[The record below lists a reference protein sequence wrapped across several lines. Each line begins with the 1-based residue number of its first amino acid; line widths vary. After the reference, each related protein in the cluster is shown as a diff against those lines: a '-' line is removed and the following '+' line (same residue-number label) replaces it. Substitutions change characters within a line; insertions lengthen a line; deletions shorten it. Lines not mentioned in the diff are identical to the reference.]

1 MAFAAI
7 HKASGKYGIISAPFL
22 ALHQSLTQ
30 LTPFGLFWL
39 LNNTCM
45 AATKSSE
52 SKLLCLY
59 YFYIRG
65 FSFPN

>member
-30 LTPFGLFWL
+30 LTPFGFSIIHVWL
-39 LNNTCM
+39 PQELQNQNHS
-45 AATKSSE
+45 AFIISISVVSVFLIK
-52 SKLLCLY
+52 
-59 YFYIRG
+59 
-65 FSFPN
+65 